1 MTFHFV
7 MSHLL
12 QDECARILRRSS
24 VRDAGVGV
32 IASSLAIV
40 YYRVDDPNSGT
51 PLGRRMT
58 SRKKKRDRRA
68 EKVRWV
74 QERIEVDNA
83 RRMATAAAAAA
94 AAAEK

>member
-1 MTFHFV
+1 MTYDEPPHKMTFHFV

-40 YYRVDDPNSGT
+40 YYWSSTIVTTGLTIPT
-51 PLGRRMT
+51 PAHRSVGG
-58 SRKKKRDRRA
+58 
-68 EKVRWV
+68 
-74 QERIEVDNA
+74 
-83 RRMATAAAAAA
+83 
-94 AAAEK
+94 